1 MFLTPHLKV
10 RFFINMTT
18 KVQNKKEM
26 TVDYNKNIKQLLG
39 WENLDMKILKTSA
52 GMLKNLLKKSPVWY
66 QRKLRKEWERK
77 PKLIKR

>member
-1 MFLTPHLKV
+1 
-10 RFFINMTT
+10 MTT

-52 GMLKNLLKKSPVWY
+52 GMLKNLLKKSPVQY
-66 QRKLRKEWERK
+66 QRELRKEWERK
-77 PKLIKR
+77 GVK

>member
-1 MFLTPHLKV
+1 
-10 RFFINMTT
+10 MTT

-52 GMLKNLLKKSPVWY
+52 GMLKNLLKKSPVQY
-66 QRKLRKEWERK
+66 QRELRKEWERK

>member
-1 MFLTPHLKV
+1 MP
-10 RFFINMTT
+10 TT
-18 KVQNKKEM
+18 TVKIRNKEI
-26 TVDYNKNIKQLLG
+26 DYHRNIKRLLG
-39 WENLDMKILKTSA
+39 WENLDLKILKTSA